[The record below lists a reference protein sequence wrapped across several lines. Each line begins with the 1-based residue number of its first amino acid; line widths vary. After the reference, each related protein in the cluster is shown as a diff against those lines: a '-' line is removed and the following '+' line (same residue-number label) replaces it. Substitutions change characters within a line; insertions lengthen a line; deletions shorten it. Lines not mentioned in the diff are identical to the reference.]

1 MSLWYI
7 YWWPQK
13 PTDSIGMPFIGWL
26 LLQSLG
32 LIPFW
37 SLATP
42 RSHCIMQSEN
52 NLRRCFWM
60 GVSSIGNRQFG
71 GKWKRR
77 TSALGMSKFMAMTKN
92 VMEIVTIIPPGKIS
106 TKGILFV
113 RYILKPNLWE
123 EVLEKWGKLWTY
135 FNSYLMSSMAF
146 VATWNILDE
155 DEKYFDLE
163 NRNNNALENY
173 NHMMNNKFP
182 TPHPSLLVFVQTIK
196 QESQKQVER
205 CARIFTD
212 E

>member
-1 MSLWYI
+1 
-7 YWWPQK
+7 
-13 PTDSIGMPFIGWL
+13 
-26 LLQSLG
+26 
-32 LIPFW
+32 
-37 SLATP
+37 
-42 RSHCIMQSEN
+42 
-52 NLRRCFWM
+52 
-60 GVSSIGNRQFG
+60 
-71 GKWKRR
+71 
-77 TSALGMSKFMAMTKN
+77 MSKFMAMTKN
-92 VMEIVTIIPPGKIS
+92 VMEIVTIIPPGKIA
-106 TKGILFV
+106 TKGISFV
-113 RYILKPNLWE
+113 RSIIKPNLRE
-123 EVLEKWGKLWTY
+123 EVLEKWGKFWTY

-205 CARIFTD
+205 CERIFTD